1 MIPNYRK
8 RKEVRQVFIDNPNL
22 SIYSIS
28 EIVGLKPTQVAEYLN
43 NDSLYLTASLNESNL
58 YFLFTSILEKRVV
71 TDPFKNVRN
80 GYHFSQKEKDFL
92 RSYGF
97 NF

>member
-28 EIVGLKPTQVAEYLN
+28 EIVGLSPTQVSEYLN
-43 NDSLYLTASLNESNL
+43 NDSLYLTASLSESNL

-80 GYHFSQKEKDFL
+80 GYQFSQKEKDFL